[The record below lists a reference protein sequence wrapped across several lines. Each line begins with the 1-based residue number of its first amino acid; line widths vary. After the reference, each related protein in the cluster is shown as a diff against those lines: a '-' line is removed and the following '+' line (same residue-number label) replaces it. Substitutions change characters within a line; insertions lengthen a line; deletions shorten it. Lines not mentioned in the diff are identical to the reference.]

1 MVDTVKIIAGIGA
14 VVVAAAIAIGGWQLG
29 WWAKTSVTNRNPAVT
44 YQFNS
49 VAQLQSLISA
59 IDQVDS
65 HLIGVNISQGEKATL
80 TQQQSA
86 LVNQACGIS
95 ARITSP
101 LPSTEAAF
109 VAANCRSIRLK
120 PATG

>member
-1 MVDTVKIIAGIGA
+1 MVDTVKTIVGIGA

-29 WWAKTSVTNRNPAVT
+29 WWAKTSATNRTAVT
-44 YQFNS
+44 YQHNS
-49 VAQLQSLISA
+49 LAQLDMQSLISA
-59 IDQVDS
+59 IDQV
-65 HLIGVNISQGEKATL
+65 HAQLINVSISQSERATL

-86 LVNQACGIS
+86 LVNEACGIS

-109 VAANCRSIRLK
+109 VASNC
-120 PATG
+120 